1 MKEEMSGISLNT
13 HCKPVRRAFY
23 IGRFQPFHNGH
34 LSVIHTV
41 CKENDEFII
50 GIGSAQI
57 SHTPTDP
64 FTAGERILMITRT
77 LAASNIRKMWYVI
90 PIEDIQR
97 NALWVSH
104 IHAMTPPF
112 DKVYSSNPLV
122 TRLFMEKNMHVCS
135 PIMHE
140 RDSLSGT
147 EIRRRICNNEPWHDL
162 VPAEAVRVMNE
173 IDGVTRLSDLMLDDY
188 TISDRANNRFILDN
202 SD

>member
-1 MKEEMSGISLNT
+1 MKQNMSNVSLDA
-13 HCKPVRRAFY
+13 HCESIRRAFY

-34 LSVIHTV
+34 LSVIHKV
-41 CKENDEFII
+41 CKENDELII

-77 LAASNIRKMWYVI
+77 LATSNIQKMWYVI
-90 PIEDIQR
+90 PIEDVQR
-97 NALWVSH
+97 NALWISH
-104 IHAMTPPF
+104 IYAMTPPF

-122 TRLFMEKNMHVCS
+122 TRLFMEKNMPVCS

-140 RDSLSGT
+140 RHSLSGT

-162 VPAEAVRVMNE
+162 VPAEVVQVMNE
-173 IDGVTRLSDLMLDDY
+173 IDGAARLSDLMLDDDS
-188 TISDRANNRFILDN
+188 ISERANNRFI
-202 SD
+202 

>member
-1 MKEEMSGISLNT
+1 VNITQYTSDTSPDT

-34 LSVIHTV
+34 LSVIQTV
-41 CKENDEFII
+41 CKETDELII

-77 LAASNIRKMWYVI
+77 LAACNIRKMWYVI

-97 NALWVSH
+97 HALWVSH
-104 IHAMTPPF
+104 ICAMTPPF
-112 DKVYSSNPLV
+112 DTAYSSNPLV
-122 TRLFMEKNMHVCS
+122 TRLFMERGVPVCS

-140 RDSLSGT
+140 RESLSGT

-162 VPAEAVRVMNE
+162 VPAEVVQVMSE
-173 IDGVTRLSDLMLDDY
+173 IDGAARLSDLMLDDNS
-188 TISDRANNRFILDN
+188 ISDRANKR
-202 SD
+202 SS

>member
-1 MKEEMSGISLNT
+1 MKQYTLYRSLDT

-41 CKENDEFII
+41 CKETDELII
-50 GIGSAQI
+50 GIGSAQT

-77 LAASNIRKMWYVI
+77 LVASNIRKMWYVI

-104 IHAMTPPF
+104 IYAMTPPF

-122 TRLFMEKNMHVCS
+122 TRLFMEKDVHVCA

-147 EIRRRICNNEPWHDL
+147 EIRKRICNNESWHDL
-162 VPAEAVRVMNE
+162 VPAEVVQVMSE
-173 IDGVTRLSDLMLDDY
+173 IDGAARLSDLMLDDSS
-188 TISDRANNRFILDN
+188 ISDRANKC
-202 SD
+202 SA